1 MRPLKT
7 EYPGVLRRG
16 LGRRPKEVPKMNRDK
31 LTLKANNAIDE
42 GAKLASVNGN
52 QEIAPLHIAHSIL
65 SDTENIVPEV
75 IKKTGTDA
83 GKLILE
89 IDREI
94 NKLPKVAGAEQYAG
108 KDFKKMLDSAADVAK
123 QFKDDYISTEHL
135 FIAIIDLKGPT
146 SKILTANGIT
156 GDTFLKALMD
166 IRGNQKI
173 TDPNPEE
180 KMQALKRYGRDL
192 VELARTGKLDPVIG
206 RDEEIRRI
214 MQVLVRRTKNNP
226 VLIGDAGVGKTAV
239 AEGLAVRIVQGDV
252 PELLKE
258 KRIVAL
264 EIGSLLAGA
273 KYRGEFEDRLKAV
286 IKEVTDSEGEVILFI
301 DELHTIVGAGAAEG
315 AVDASNML
323 KPALARG
330 ELRAIGATTLNE
342 YKKYIEKDPALERR
356 FQPVFIKEPS
366 VQETISILRGI
377 KEKYEIH
384 HGIKITDAAVI
395 AAATLSNRYITDRFL
410 PDKAIDLMDEASSRL
425 RIEMDSLPQELDEL
439 KRQIMQLEIE
449 RQALKRENSPDAKEK
464 LKLLVDNLEDLKT
477 RSRSIEAHWEKEKG
491 MINQLRQLKE
501 DIDNLKN
508 RQQEAERKNDYEL
521 ASQIQYGAIPQK
533 NKEIEMVQ
541 NRLAELQ
548 KTQKILTEEI
558 TEEDIARVVS
568 KWTGIP
574 LNKLMSGERDKLLQ
588 MEEIL
593 HKRVVGQDEATA
605 AVSRVIRRSKAGLHD
620 PSRPIGSF
628 LFLGP
633 TGVGKTELAK
643 ALSEFIFNSEKA
655 MVRIDMSEYM
665 EKHSVAKLIGAP
677 PGYVGYDEGGQ
688 LTEAVK
694 RRPYSLILLDE
705 IEKAHPDVFNILLQ
719 MLDDGRLTDAKGK
732 TVNFSNTIVIM
743 TSNLGSQIIREKT
756 DYDEIKQEIDE
767 LLFKYFKPEFLNR
780 IDEIIT
786 FRPLNEQL
794 IKEIARLEV
803 KKLAKLLEPSRT
815 TIEITD
821 AALYRLAELGYNPVL
836 GARPLKRVIQ
846 REIQDRLSTL
856 ILEGKLPPESVV
868 KIDFRNNQLTFDA

>member
-1 MRPLKT
+1 
-7 EYPGVLRRG
+7 
-16 LGRRPKEVPKMNRDK
+16 MNRDK
-31 LTLKANNAIDE
+31 LTLKANNAVEE
-42 GAKLASVNGN
+42 GAKLANANGN
-52 QEIAPLHIAHSIL
+52 QEIAPLHVAHAIL

-75 IKKTGTDA
+75 IKKTGVDT
-83 GKLILE
+83 GRLILA
-89 IDREI
+89 IDQEI

-108 KDFKKMLDSAADVAK
+108 KDFKKMFDNAADIAK
-123 QFKDDYISTEHL
+123 QFKDDYVSTEHIFL
-135 FIAIIDLKGPT
+135 AIIDLKSPT
-146 SKILTANGIT
+146 SKILAANGINR
-156 GDTFLKALMD
+156 DDFLKVLME
-166 IRGNQKI
+166 IRGSQKI

-192 VELARTGKLDPVIG
+192 VDLARSGKLDPVIG

-226 VLIGDAGVGKTAV
+226 VLIGEAGVGKTAV

-252 PELLKE
+252 PELLKN
-258 KRIVAL
+258 KRIITL

-286 IKEVTDSEGEVILFI
+286 IKEVIDSEGEVVLFI

-384 HGIKITDAAVI
+384 HRIKITDAALI
-395 AAATLSNRYITDRFL
+395 AAATLSNRYIADRFL

-425 RIEMDSLPQELDEL
+425 RIEMDSMPQELDEL

-449 RQALKRENSPDAKEK
+449 RQALKKENSADAKEK
-464 LKLLVDNLEDLKT
+464 LKNLVNELETLKVK
-477 RSRSIEAHWEKEKG
+477 SNQIEAHWEKEKG
-491 MINQLRQLKE
+491 MIHRLSQLKE

-508 RQQEAERKNDYEL
+508 RQQDAERKNDYEL

-533 NKEIEMVQ
+533 TREIEMVQ
-541 NRLAELQ
+541 KQLEELQ
-548 KTQKILTEEI
+548 KTKKILTEEI

-568 KWTGIP
+568 KWTGVP
-574 LNKLMSGERDKLLQ
+574 VEKLMSGERDKLLK
-588 MEEIL
+588 MEDIL
-593 HKRVVGQDEATA
+593 RKRVVGQDEAVD
-605 AVSRVIRRSKAGLHD
+605 AVARVIRRSKAGLHD

-628 LFLGP
+628 MFLGP

-643 ALSEFIFNSEKA
+643 ALGAFIFNSEKA

-705 IEKAHPDVFNILLQ
+705 IEKAHPDVFNVLLQ
-719 MLDDGRLTDAKGK
+719 VLDDGRLTDAKGK
-732 TVNFSNTIVIM
+732 TVNFANTIVIM
-743 TSNLGSQIIREKT
+743 TSNLGSQIIQEKN
-756 DYDEIKQEIDE
+756 DYGEIKREVE
-767 LLFKYFKPEFLNR
+767 EMLFKYFKPEFLNR
-780 IDEIIT
+780 VDEIIT
-786 FRPLNEQL
+786 FRPLNESL
-794 IKEIARLEV
+794 IKEIARLELE
-803 KKLAKLLEPSRT
+803 KLSKLLAASRT
-815 TIEITD
+815 SIDITD
-821 AALYRLAELGYNPVL
+821 AALFHLAELGFNPVL

-846 REIQDRLSTL
+846 REIQDRLSTM
-856 ILEGKLPPESVV
+856 ILEGKLLPDSKVR
-868 KIDFRNNQLTFDA
+868 IDYKNNELTFDL